1 MKLRLLSAALAF
13 AVVTP
18 AFAAPVEYT
27 FDPTHTQ
34 VEITWSHLGFSNIT
48 ARFDDV
54 EGKLVYDAE
63 NPSASSATATVKI
76 ASLDSGVDK
85 LDEHLKAADFFDAG
99 KFPTAE
105 FKSTSVEAAGEGK
118 LTLKG
123 DLTIHGETKP
133 VSFDVTLNKI
143 GEHPMRKVP
152 SAGFDAHTTIKRSE
166 FGVGNYVPAIA
177 DEIKIEITVEATAKP
192 AA

>member
-1 MKLRLLSAALAF
+1 MKLRLLSLALAF

-27 FDPTHTQ
+27 IDPTHSQ
-34 VEITWSHLGFSNIT
+34 VEITWNHLGFSNIT
-48 ARFDDV
+48 ARFDTID
-54 EGKLVYDAE
+54 GSFVYDAE
-63 NPSASSATATVKI
+63 NPSASSAQVTVQI
-76 ASLDSGVDK
+76 DSLDSGVDK
-85 LDEHLKAADFFDAG
+85 LDTHLKASDFFDAE
-99 KFPTAE
+99 KFPTAQ
-105 FKSTSVEAAGEGK
+105 FKSTAVAAAGEGK
-118 LTLKG
+118 LTLSG

-143 GEHPMRKVP
+143 GDHPMRKVP
-152 SAGFDAHTTIKRSE
+152 AAGFDAHTTIKRSE
-166 FGVGNYVPAIA
+166 FGVGNYVPAIS